1 MQGENLLNED
11 DIIKM
16 MEEEGDQIAVAL
28 LPAIQYYTGQL
39 LDVAKLT
46 KVAQEKGITVGVDLA
61 HAIGNVPIHLDDWNV
76 DFAAWC
82 TYKVRSSPSGRQ
94 SGRLFHH
101 PHHHWMT
108 YHLFCFAVPPS
119 PHPP

>member
-1 MQGENLLNED
+1 MMIEEEEGSAQCHHSASCVDHYFTFFAGAFQGENLLNED
-11 DIIKM
+11 DIIRM
-16 MEEEGDQIAVAL
+16 IEEEGDQIAVAL

-46 KVAQEKGITVGVDLA
+46 KVAQEKGIVVGVDLA

-82 TYKVRSSPSGRQ
+82 TYKVS
-94 SGRLFHH
+94 
-101 PHHHWMT
+101 
-108 YHLFCFAVPPS
+108 AVVLV
-119 PHPP
+119 

>member
-1 MQGENLLNED
+1 M
-11 DIIKM
+11 KM
-16 MEEEGDQIAVAL
+16 IEEEGDQVAVAL

-46 KVAQEKGITVGVDLA
+46 KAAQAKGIIVGVDLA

-82 TYKVRSSPSGRQ
+82 TYKVSLIV
-94 SGRLFHH
+94 RLGN
-101 PHHHWMT
+101 
-108 YHLFCFAVPPS
+108 YHLINQIICFGLPLPLVLKFRCRR
-119 PHPP
+119 HGCNLRE